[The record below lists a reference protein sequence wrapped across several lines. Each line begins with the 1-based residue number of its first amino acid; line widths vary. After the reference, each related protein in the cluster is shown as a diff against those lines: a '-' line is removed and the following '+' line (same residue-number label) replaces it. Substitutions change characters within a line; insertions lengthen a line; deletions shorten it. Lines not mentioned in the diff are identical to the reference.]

1 MIEDVP
7 PQLARRLPLPP
18 QLSRRAG
25 GLGVLAFALFA
36 IITFRLWYLQVLTG
50 PQNVARATANVERS
64 IPLPPP
70 RGEILDSSGRVAL
83 ATTRVGTQAAIT
95 ADRLPPAEMCT

>member
-1 MIEDVP
+1 MIEDIP

-25 GLGVLAFALFA
+25 VLGVLAFVARSA

-50 PQNVARATANVERS
+50 PQNAARASANVERS
-64 IPLPPP
+64 IPLPAP
-70 RGEILDSSGRVAL
+70 RGEILDSAR
-83 ATTRVGTQAAIT
+83 
-95 ADRLPPAEMCT
+95 PA